1 MLYRIAWKPSAERA
15 FRKLSRQS
23 QDRIRPRIDALAT
36 NPRPDGVKKLEGDD
50 NAWRIRVGEFRI
62 VFEIH
67 DAVVMVM
74 ILRVANLRDAYR

>member
-15 FRKLSRQS
+15 FRKLPRQA

-50 NAWRIRVGEFRI
+50 NAWRIRVGDFRI

-74 ILRVANLRDAYR
+74 IVRVANRRDAYR

>member
-1 MLYRIAWKPSAERA
+1 MPTLHEVLQRRAEQGA
-15 FRKLSRQS
+15 MSSNFRK
-23 QDRIRPRIDALAT
+23 
-36 NPRPDGVKKLEGDD
+36 GDD

-74 ILRVANLRDAYR
+74 ILRVANRRDAYR